1 MAGLKLYIIYL
12 SQIIRTKSLKND
24 LGNFIKIMH
33 RNVKL
38 KYSSRSYFI
47 RGSKMR
53 SNSNYDPKNDYMMM
67 VPEIKP
73 DDDGMMLIDFEDIE
87 LEFNEKLIDHN
98 QMLNDSSVE
107 TRVFNELFLNKQAEF
122 LNIWELDV
130 SYPLFM

>member
-1 MAGLKLYIIYL
+1 
-12 SQIIRTKSLKND
+12 
-24 LGNFIKIMH
+24 
-33 RNVKL
+33 
-38 KYSSRSYFI
+38 
-47 RGSKMR
+47 
-53 SNSNYDPKNDYMMM
+53 MMM